1 MPHQINTLLA
11 RYSTPICHLCGLT
24 IGSHADNITIWCDD
38 CLDIFHSS
46 PRCQRCGLIT
56 EQPETLCGACLAN
69 PPPWNNLYCVGSYTL
84 PLSRYIYKLKYK
96 NEIQYCYDLTYLL
109 MQRISNPAPLIVSMP
124 LHWRRFFLRGYN
136 QSTLLGYCLAEHFNQ
151 RQAGATSLEEK
162 MFKRIKSTPSQQGLN
177 RQQRVRNLRR
187 AFALNYH
194 PNHTHI
200 AIIDD
205 VVTTGSS
212 VRQLCNLLFDVG
224 VEKIDIYCI
233 CRTEV

>member
-1 MPHQINTLLA
+1 
-11 RYSTPICHLCGLT
+11 
-24 IGSHADNITIWCDD
+24 
-38 CLDIFHSS
+38 
-46 PRCQRCGLIT
+46 
-56 EQPETLCGACLAN
+56 
-69 PPPWNNLYCVGSYTL
+69 
-84 PLSRYIYKLKYK
+84 
-96 NEIQYCYDLTYLL
+96 
-109 MQRISNPAPLIVSMP
+109 
-124 LHWRRFFLRGYN
+124 
-136 QSTLLGYCLAEHFNQ
+136 
-151 RQAGATSLEEK
+151 

-177 RQQRVRNLRR
+177 REQRVRNLRH
-187 AFALNYH
+187 AFALNNH